1 MVFILVLLT
10 FAAFITYDVIRHHGL
25 VEETAG
31 EAAPKEAAS
40 IKRHAAAGHRG
51 EIIVPKGLYYHQ
63 GHTWAKLL
71 NEDTVE
77 IGIDDFAQKFMGEI
91 EEIDLPKAGMKVQQ
105 GEPAIIIKKDHRT
118 LKLVAPVTGKVVQV
132 NDHVEMDPDI
142 INESP
147 YEDGW
152 IAKIRPTS
160 LKDNLRNLFDGGFAQ
175 KWMKLLKHTFMTKYA
190 NDYALAMQDG
200 GELAPGFGM
209 SLNDEQWKEIT
220 EEFFKNY

>member
-31 EAAPKEAAS
+31 EVAPKGAAS
-40 IKRHAAAGHRG
+40 EKRHVALGRRG
-51 EIIVPKGLYYHQ
+51 EIAVPKGLYYHQ

-77 IGIDDFAQKFMGEI
+77 IGIDDFAEKFMGEI
-91 EEIDLPKAGMKVQQ
+91 EKVDLPKPGTKVQQ
-105 GEPAIIIKKDHRT
+105 GEPAIAIKKGGRT
-118 LKLVAPVTGKVVQV
+118 LKLVAPVTGKVVQT
-132 NDHVEMDPDI
+132 NEHVEMDPDV

-147 YEDGW
+147 YEEGW
-152 IAKIRPTS
+152 MARIKPTS
-160 LKDNLRNLFDGGFAQ
+160 LKDNLRNLFNADLAGN
-175 KWMKLLKHTFMTKYA
+175 WMKLLKHTFMTRYA
-190 NDYALAMQDG
+190 NDYDLAMQDG

-209 SLNDEQWKEIT
+209 NLDDEQWKEIT

>member
-25 VEETAG
+25 VEEAAG
-31 EAAPKEAAS
+31 EAVPKETAS
-40 IKRHAAAGHRG
+40 TKRYVAAGHRG
-51 EIIVPKGLYYHQ
+51 EIAVPKGLYYHQ

-77 IGIDDFAQKFMGEI
+77 IGIDDFAQKFVGEI
-91 EEIDLPKAGMKVQQ
+91 GEINMPKAGMKVQQ
-105 GEPAIIIKKDHRT
+105 GEPAITIKKGHRT
-118 LKLVAPVTGKVVQV
+118 LNLVAPVTGKVVQV
-132 NDHVEMDPDI
+132 NDHVEMDPDV

-160 LKDNLRNLFDGGFAQ
+160 LKDNLRNLFDADFAK
-175 KWMKLLKHTFMTKYA
+175 KWVKLLKHTFMTKYA

-220 EEFFKNY
+220 EEFFMNY